1 MNTLVKI
8 SFEEQKIIIS
18 KKFAEKASTVGTQ
31 EYGMLTS
38 AKNMV
43 PHYEVEIR
51 ENVIE

>member
-8 SFEEQKIIIS
+8 SFEEQKVIIS